1 MVRHQVA
8 TSVPTGIDTLSR
20 RGALCLGGGFAVAA
34 LVIAKGATAAAQEA
48 SDGQAAIAGE
58 FVGAVQPEGGHH
70 EDEIFV
76 AIVAD
81 APSTGATQRRVR
93 AYLCDGRSIDEWFV
107 GEVAGNNVALSSE
120 DGDAEIE
127 AEMTADGVTGTITL
141 ASGEP
146 MAFTADQPTG
156 RGGLYNVYIR
166 EDLSAFGAS
175 AGGNAYFTEIA
186 DDQARGLFLLAN
198 GTTEEAVAP
207 VITYPQV
214 GEVAVRLIVLD
225 DPTSHMRGSARS
237 NDGKKD
243 FWLVCINE

>member
-1 MVRHQVA
+1 MACSHDA
-8 TSVPTGIDTLSR
+8 THISERYDVLSR
-20 RGALCLGGGFAVAA
+20 RGALRLGGGAALAA
-34 LVIAKGATAAAQEA
+34 LVGTVGATTAAQEA
-48 SDGQAAIAGE
+48 TDGEAVIAGE
-58 FVGAVQPEGGHH
+58 FVGAVRPEGGHH

-81 APSTGATQRRVR
+81 APAPRAAQRRVR

-107 GEVAGNNVALSSE
+107 GEVDGNSATLSSE
-120 DGDAEIE
+120 DDDAEFA
-127 AEMTADGVTGTITL
+127 AEMTADGVTGTFAL
-141 ASGEP
+141 AGGEP
-146 MAFTADQPTG
+146 LAFTADRPTG

-186 DDQARGLFLLAN
+186 DDQARGVFLLAN

-207 VITYPQV
+207 VIMYPQV

-225 DPTSHMRGSARS
+225 DATSHMRGSTRS
-237 NDGKKD
+237 KDDKKD
-243 FWLVCINE
+243 FWLVCISE